1 MIVGLKILLL
11 KILQAYFT
19 SPSIFAI
26 PAILLVV
33 YLYILQF
40 SKPNKTPLPGIAA
53 IIITA
58 LEFIHIFKPYAA
70 DEWFTEVIQN
80 ASTPNPDHLSE
91 IPVFEF
97 IFRVFVGP
105 IEYRTALDEL
115 IFVGLLAYLFFFI
128 RKCYKDY
135 KSTKKTV
142 SSFDPY
148 QDTCYKDYKSTK

>member
-11 KILQAYFT
+11 EILQGYFT
-19 SPSIFAI
+19 SSRAWAI
-26 PAILLVV
+26 PAILLIV
-33 YLYILQF
+33 YLFILQF
-40 SKPNKTPLPGIAA
+40 SKQNKNPLPGIAA
-53 IIITA
+53 IIIIA
-58 LEFIHIFKPYAA
+58 LEFIHIFNPEAA
-70 DEWFTEVIQN
+70 GEWFAELIQS
-80 ASTPNPDHLSE
+80 ASTPRADHLSE

-97 IFRVFVGP
+97 IFRIFVGP
-105 IEYRTALDEL
+105 IEYRTGFDEL